1 MINRKLLLS
10 VVLIFGMSSL
20 FAQKDEA
27 QKEDKGY
34 KFTDVKTIPVTSV
47 KNQYR
52 SGTCWSFSGL
62 AFMEAEMLRKGKDD
76 VDLSEMFVV
85 HHSYY
90 DKSLKYV
97 RMHGTINYGGGGAF
111 NDVTDV
117 MRKYGMMPEEVY
129 TGLQYDE
136 PKHVHGEM
144 DALLDAM
151 VNSII
156 MNKNKKLTKV
166 WPKAIDGVLNAYLG
180 PIPENFDYKGKNY
193 TSKTFMTDYMDI
205 NPDNYV
211 MITSYTHHP
220 FYEPFALEVQ
230 DNWAYGQVYNLP
242 LDEFMQVIDANI
254 EAGYTIAWAADVSE
268 KGFSWKNGVAV
279 VPEEE
284 IKSMNDLEQSKWE
297 KLSKKE
303 LKKQL
308 YSFDEPHTEKKITQ
322 EVRQAA
328 FDNYE
333 TTDDHG
339 MLIMGT
345 AKDQNGTLYYKIKN
359 SWSTDQKYDGYFYAS
374 KAFVE
379 YKTMSILVN
388 KEAIPKAMRKKLGL

>member
-10 VVLIFGMSSL
+10 VLLIFGVGSL

-27 QKEDKGY
+27 KKEDNGY
-34 KFTDVKTIPVTSV
+34 RFTEVKTIPVTSV

-62 AFMEAEMLRKGKDD
+62 AFIEAEMLRKGKDNI
-76 VDLSEMFVV
+76 DLSEMFVV

-117 MRKYGMMPEEVY
+117 IRKYGMVPEEVY

-144 DALLDAM
+144 DALLNAM

-156 MNKNKKLTKV
+156 QNKNKKLTKV

-193 TSKTFMTDYMDI
+193 TPKTFLTDYMDI
-205 NPDNYV
+205 NPDDYI
-211 MITSYTHHP
+211 MLTSYSHHP
-220 FYEPFALEVQ
+220 FYQSFALEVQ

-242 LDEFMQVIDANI
+242 LNDFMDVINANI
-254 EAGYTIAWAADVSE
+254 ENGYTIAWAADVSE
-268 KGFSWKNGVAV
+268 NGFSWKNGVAI

-284 IKSMNDLEQSKWE
+284 IKSMNDLEQAKWE

-322 EVRQAA
+322 EIRQAA

-359 SWSTDQKYDGYFYAS
+359 SWSADQKYDGYFYAS
-374 KAFVE
+374 KSFVE
-379 YKTMSILVN
+379 YKTMSILIN
-388 KEAIPKAMRKKLGL
+388 KESIPKNLRKKLNL

>member
-10 VVLIFGMSSL
+10 VLLIFGVGSL

-27 QKEDKGY
+27 KKEDNGY
-34 KFTDVKTIPVTSV
+34 RFTEVKTIPVTSV

-62 AFMEAEMLRKGKDD
+62 AFIEAEMLRKGKDNI
-76 VDLSEMFVV
+76 DLSEMFVV

-117 MRKYGMMPEEVY
+117 IRKYGMVPEEVY

-136 PKHVHGEM
+136 PKQVHGEM
-144 DALLDAM
+144 DALLNAM

-156 MNKNKKLTKV
+156 QNKNKKLTKV
-166 WPKAIDGVLNAYLG
+166 WPKAIDGVLDAYLG

-193 TSKTFMTDYMDI
+193 TPKTFLTDYMDI
-205 NPDNYV
+205 NPDDYI
-211 MITSYTHHP
+211 MLTSYSHHP
-220 FYEPFALEVQ
+220 FYQSFALEVQ

-242 LDEFMQVIDANI
+242 LNDFMDVINANI
-254 EAGYTIAWAADVSE
+254 ENGYTIAWAADVSE
-268 KGFSWKNGVAV
+268 NGFSWKNGVAI

-284 IKSMNDLEQSKWE
+284 IKSMNDLEQAKWE

-322 EVRQAA
+322 EIRQAA

-359 SWSTDQKYDGYFYAS
+359 SWSADQKYDGYFYAS
-374 KAFVE
+374 KSFVE
-379 YKTMSILVN
+379 YKTMSILIN
-388 KEAIPKAMRKKLGL
+388 KESIPKNLRKKLNL

>member
-1 MINRKLLLS
+1 
-10 VVLIFGMSSL
+10 
-20 FAQKDEA
+20 
-27 QKEDKGY
+27 
-34 KFTDVKTIPVTSV
+34 
-47 KNQYR
+47 
-52 SGTCWSFSGL
+52 
-62 AFMEAEMLRKGKDD
+62 
-76 VDLSEMFVV
+76 MFVV

-156 MNKNKKLTKV
+156 QNKNKKLTKV
-166 WPKAIDGVLNAYLG
+166 WPKAIEGVLSAYLG

-193 TSKTFMTDYMDI
+193 TAKTFLTDYMDI
-205 NPDNYV
+205 NPDDYV
-211 MITSYTHHP
+211 MLTSYTHHP

-242 LDEFMQVIDANI
+242 LNDFMDVINANI
-254 EAGYTIAWAADVSE
+254 ENGYTVAWAADVSE

-284 IKSMNDLEQSKWE
+284 VKSMNDLEQAKWE
-297 KLSKKE
+297 NLSKKE

-308 YSFDEPHTEKKITQ
+308 YSFDEPHTEKVITQ

-374 KAFVE
+374 KSFVE

-388 KEAIPKAMRKKLGL
+388 KEAIPKNLRKKLNL